1 MVKTL
6 KKYLAPYEKKWVVRA
21 FHISFYCILSF
32 VSISCSRTDNKT
44 KSIMVFTKTSAFRHQ
59 SIEPSINA
67 IKKMGQNN
75 NFKVYQT
82 EKSSDFSLS
91 KLKQFDAV
99 VFLNTSGDVLNEI
112 QQNDFKRFF
121 QSGKGWVG
129 VHCATDTET
138 DWPWYGKLAGAYFN
152 GHPAIQEATLNV
164 LQKSHLSTKMLPENW
179 TRTDEWY
186 NFKDIQPDIDV
197 LITLDESSYDGGT
210 NGENHPISW
219 CKEFD
224 GGRAF
229 YTALGHTTESF
240 EEELFLAHLLGGIKW
255 SMGE

>member
-1 MVKTL
+1 
-6 KKYLAPYEKKWVVRA
+6 
-21 FHISFYCILSF
+21 
-32 VSISCSRTDNKT
+32 
-44 KSIMVFTKTSAFRHQ
+44 
-59 SIEPSINA
+59 
-67 IKKMGQNN
+67 
-75 NFKVYQT
+75 
-82 EKSSDFSLS
+82 
-91 KLKQFDAV
+91 
-99 VFLNTSGDVLNEI
+99 
-112 QQNDFKRFF
+112 
-121 QSGKGWVG
+121 
-129 VHCATDTET
+129 
-138 DWPWYGKLAGAYFN
+138 
-152 GHPAIQEATLNV
+152 
-164 LQKSHLSTKMLPENW
+164 MLPENW
-179 TRTDEWY
+179 IRTDEWY